1 MNKKNDYFES
11 PVINSSVH
19 KNFSDKITN
28 SETKNQEN
36 FIFFTPQHVNNLNKI
51 DSLKTTPDDLQK
63 IFSPPPGFLKFKQ
76 NTSRK
81 LNFIDECEENTGI
94 GPCENCKNIINSDN
108 LERNSAVTQVFKEI
122 NEISAL
128 EHTFSSGK
136 NISDSEFYIKQL
148 QVYIRKLSLTH
159 AKEKIEIIRKH
170 SVETSENS
178 KKLALLERNLT
189 QDLKEKDKIITNLL
203 SKIQKYDSNFVNP
216 VDIKTCID
224 CIKLNQELKSKNFQI
239 DELRNYIKNID
250 PQIFACK
257 EKCLNE
263 RFVKLNRL
271 KEVVCKEFESGQ
283 CKNNRRLIF
292 EKIIKIEK
300 ILQNLPETNEKTVLL
315 DDFKDL
321 PYCLKPI
328 FETCRKLESLQN
340 IN

>member
-108 LERNSAVTQVFKEI
+108 LERNSAVTQV
-122 NEISAL
+122 
-128 EHTFSSGK
+128 
-136 NISDSEFYIKQL
+136 
-148 QVYIRKLSLTH
+148 
-159 AKEKIEIIRKH
+159 IRKH

-203 SKIQKYDSNFVNP
+203 SKI
-216 VDIKTCID
+216 
-224 CIKLNQELKSKNFQI
+224 
-239 DELRNYIKNID
+239 
-250 PQIFACK
+250 
-257 EKCLNE
+257 
-263 RFVKLNRL
+263 
-271 KEVVCKEFESGQ
+271 
-283 CKNNRRLIF
+283 
-292 EKIIKIEK
+292 
-300 ILQNLPETNEKTVLL
+300 
-315 DDFKDL
+315 
-321 PYCLKPI
+321 
-328 FETCRKLESLQN
+328 
-340 IN
+340 